1 MLYLI
6 AALLILIADQA
17 LKYYITLNIPLGEGV
32 VTLIPNIMSLV
43 HFRNT
48 GAAFS
53 MLSGGGA
60 RWAFVVLAVAFTA
73 AAVYM
78 ILHRT
83 IKSPMI
89 NWAMVLV
96 SAGAVGNAIDRAFYG
111 YVVDMFRTDFMNFAI
126 FNVADIFI
134 CVGGFFLC
142 LGILL
147 MPDDSK
153 KEKAPAAEASEE
165 IDGEE
170 VPEVRQETVNNLRL
184 FSSKA
189 PLPEEVQE
197 SRRTGK
203 LFKEKPV
210 NAENPF
216 AEFEKMP
223 ATFDKPKKDSI
234 SSEEMQDAERVA
246 KQLSDEMSID
256 ALLKEFGDGEY

>member
-6 AALLILIADQA
+6 AALLILISDQA
-17 LKYYITLNIPLGEGV
+17 LKYYVTLNIPLGEGV
-32 VTLIPNIMSLV
+32 VSFIPGFMSLV
-43 HFRNT
+43 RYHNT

-60 RWAFVVLAVAFTA
+60 RWAFVVLAIAFTA
-73 AAVYM
+73 ATVYI

-134 CVGGFFLC
+134 CIGGFFLC

-147 MPDDSK
+147 MPDNNK
-153 KEKAPAAEASEE
+153 KDEKSEE
-165 IDGEE
+165 VDDE
-170 VPEVRQETVNNLRL
+170 PEVRQENVTNLKL
-184 FSSKA
+184 FSSKLQ
-189 PLPEEVQE
+189 PPEEIQE

-223 ATFDKPKKDSI
+223 TTFEKPKKEGPSP
-234 SSEEMQDAERVA
+234 EEMLEADKVA

>member
-17 LKYYITLNIPLGEGV
+17 LKYYVTLNIPLGEGV
-32 VTLIPNIMSLV
+32 VAFIPHVMSLV
-43 HFRNT
+43 HYRNT

-73 AAVYM
+73 ATVHI

-126 FNVADIFI
+126 FNIADIFI
-134 CVGGFFLC
+134 CIGGFFLC

-153 KEKAPAAEASEE
+153 KDKTYVYAMNGS
-165 IDGEE
+165 
-170 VPEVRQETVNNLRL
+170 
-184 FSSKA
+184 
-189 PLPEEVQE
+189 
-197 SRRTGK
+197 TGK
-203 LFKEKPV
+203 IYGELPVSAFKLTL
-210 NAENPF
+210 ASLG
-216 AEFEKMP
+216 AC
-223 ATFDKPKKDSI
+223 
-234 SSEEMQDAERVA
+234 
-246 KQLSDEMSID
+246 
-256 ALLKEFGDGEY
+256 LLAGLAAFLVGFIGFM

>member
-1 MLYLI
+1 MLYAI

-17 LKYYITLNIPLGEGV
+17 LKYYVTLNIPYGEGV
-32 VTLIPNIMSLV
+32 VPFIPNIMSLV
-43 HFRNT
+43 HYRNT

-73 AAVYM
+73 ATIYI

-126 FNVADIFI
+126 FNIADIFI

-153 KEKAPAAEASEE
+153 KDEKAEDPDGSDEE
-165 IDGEE
+165 IL
-170 VPEVRQETVNNLRL
+170 EVRQENVTNLRL
-184 FSSKA
+184 FSSKVQ
-189 PLPEEVQE
+189 LPEEVKE

-223 ATFDKPKKDSI
+223 NSFTPPKKDLPTP
-234 SSEEMQDAERVA
+234 EEMQAADKLA
-246 KQLSDEMSID
+246 KEISNEMSID
-256 ALLKEFGDGEY
+256 SLLKEFGDGEY

>member
-32 VTLIPNIMSLV
+32 VALIPNIMSLV
-43 HFRNT
+43 HYRNT

-73 AAVYM
+73 ATIYI

-83 IKSPMI
+83 IKSPMV

-126 FNVADIFI
+126 FNIADIFI
-134 CVGGFFLC
+134 CIGGFFLC

-153 KEKAPAAEASEE
+153 KDKLPAEQSE
-165 IDGEE
+165 GEE
-170 VPEVRQETVNNLRL
+170 EEAIPEARQETVNNLRL

-210 NAENPF
+210 NADNPF

-223 ATFDKPKKDSI
+223 KSFDPPKKDSI
-234 SSEEMQDAERVA
+234 SPEEMQAADKVA

>member
-6 AALLILIADQA
+6 AALLILISDQA
-17 LKYYITLNIPLGEGV
+17 LKYYVTLNIPLGEGV
-32 VTLIPNIMSLV
+32 VSFIPGFMSLV
-43 HFRNT
+43 RYHNT

-73 AAVYM
+73 ATIYI

-89 NWAMVLV
+89 NWAMLMV

-126 FNVADIFI
+126 FNVADIYI
-134 CVGGFFLC
+134 CIGGFFLC
-142 LGILL
+142 LGILM
-147 MPDDSK
+147 MPDSSK
-153 KEKAPAAEASEE
+153 KGEKSEE
-165 IDGEE
+165 VDDE
-170 VPEVRQETVNNLRL
+170 PEVRQENVTNLKL
-184 FSSKA
+184 FSSKLQ
-189 PLPEEVQE
+189 PPEEIQE

-223 ATFDKPKKDSI
+223 NSFEKPKKDVPSP
-234 SSEEMQDAERVA
+234 EEMREADKVA

>member
-17 LKYYITLNIPLGEGV
+17 LKYYITLNVPLGEGV
-32 VTLIPNIMSLV
+32 VTLIPHIMSLV
-43 HFRNT
+43 HYRNT

-73 AAVYM
+73 ATVYM

-83 IKSPMI
+83 IKSPMV

-111 YVVDMFRTDFMNFAI
+111 YVVDMFRTDFMTFAI

-170 VPEVRQETVNNLRL
+170 IPEVRQETVNNLRL

-189 PLPEEVQE
+189 PLPDEVQE

-210 NAENPF
+210 NAANPF

-223 ATFDKPKKDSI
+223 KSFDPPKKDSI
-234 SSEEMQDAERVA
+234 SPEEMQDVERVA

-256 ALLKEFGDGEY
+256 SLLKEFGDGEY

>member
-1 MLYLI
+1 MLYAI

-17 LKYYITLNIPLGEGV
+17 LKYYVTLNIPLDEGV
-32 VTLIPNIMSLV
+32 MTFIPGLMSLV
-43 HFRNT
+43 RYHNT

-60 RWAFVVLAVAFTA
+60 RWAFVVLAAAFTA
-73 AAVYM
+73 ATIYI

-126 FNVADIFI
+126 FNIADIFI
-134 CVGGFFLC
+134 CIGGFFLC

-147 MPDDSK
+147 MPDSSK
-153 KEKAPAAEASEE
+153 KDEKSEAAEDE
-165 IDGEE
+165 
-170 VPEVRQETVNNLRL
+170 PEVRQENVTNLKL
-184 FSSKA
+184 FSSKLQ
-189 PLPEEVQE
+189 PPEEIQE

-203 LFKEKPV
+203 LFKDKPV

-223 ATFDKPKKDSI
+223 TTFEQPKKDRPSP
-234 SSEEMQDAERVA
+234 EEMQAADRIA

>member
-6 AALLILIADQA
+6 AALLILIADQG
-17 LKYYITLNIPLGEGV
+17 LKYYVTLNIPLGEGV
-32 VTLIPNIMSLV
+32 IPLIPHIMSLT
-43 HFRNT
+43 HYHNT

-73 AAVYM
+73 ATVYL

-111 YVVDMFRTDFMNFAI
+111 YVVDMFHTDFMNFAI

-134 CVGGFFLC
+134 CIGGFFLC

-147 MPDDSK
+147 MPDDK
-153 KEKAPAAEASEE
+153 KKQKEQPAEE
-165 IDGEE
+165 GAEE
-170 VPEVRQETVNNLRL
+170 VPQDRVTGVKL
-184 FSSKA
+184 FSSKN
-189 PLPEEVQE
+189 LPPEDIRE

-210 NAENPF
+210 DAKDPF
-216 AEFEKMP
+216 KEFEKMP
-223 ATFDKPKKDSI
+223 NSFEAPKKDLPSP
-234 SSEEMQDAERVA
+234 EEMAAADQVA
-246 KQLSDEMSID
+246 KQISDEMSID

>member
-6 AALLILIADQA
+6 AALLILISDQA
-17 LKYYITLNIPLGEGV
+17 LKYYVTLNIPLGEGV
-32 VTLIPNIMSLV
+32 VSFIPGFMSLV
-43 HFRNT
+43 RYHNT

-60 RWAFVVLAVAFTA
+60 RWAFVVLAIAFTA
-73 AAVYM
+73 ATVYI

-134 CVGGFFLC
+134 CIGGFFLC

-147 MPDDSK
+147 MPDNSK
-153 KEKAPAAEASEE
+153 KDEKSEE
-165 IDGEE
+165 VDDE
-170 VPEVRQETVNNLRL
+170 PEVRQENVTNLKL
-184 FSSKA
+184 FSSKLQ
-189 PLPEEVQE
+189 PPEEIQE

-223 ATFDKPKKDSI
+223 TTFEKPKKEGPSP
-234 SSEEMQDAERVA
+234 EEMLEADKVA

>member
-6 AALLILIADQA
+6 AALLILISDQA
-17 LKYYITLNIPLGEGV
+17 LKYYVTLNIPLDGGV
-32 VTLIPNIMSLV
+32 MDFIPGFMSLV
-43 HFRNT
+43 HYRNT

-60 RWAFVVLAVAFTA
+60 RWAFVVLALAFTA
-73 AAVYM
+73 ATIYI

-89 NWAMVLV
+89 NGAMVLV
-96 SAGAVGNAIDRAFYG
+96 SAGAMGNAIDRAFYG
-111 YVVDMFRTDFMNFAI
+111 FVVDMFRTDFMNFAI

-134 CVGGFFLC
+134 CIGGFFLC

-147 MPDDSK
+147 MPSDSK
-153 KEKAPAAEASEE
+153 KDEKDEDEE
-165 IDGEE
+165 EE
-170 VPEVRQETVNNLRL
+170 ELEERRENVTSLKL
-184 FSSKA
+184 FSSQLQ
-189 PLPEEVQE
+189 PPEEVQE

-223 ATFDKPKKDSI
+223 TTFERPKKDMPSP
-234 SSEEMQDAERVA
+234 EEMKAADQVA
-246 KQLSDEMSID
+246 KQLTDEMSID

>member
-17 LKYYITLNIPLGEGV
+17 LKYYVTLNIPLDEGV
-32 VTLIPNIMSLV
+32 VAFIPHIMSLV
-43 HFRNT
+43 HYRNT

-73 AAVYM
+73 ATIYI

-111 YVVDMFRTDFMNFAI
+111 FVVDMFRTDFMNFAI
-126 FNVADIFI
+126 FNIADIFI
-134 CVGGFFLC
+134 CIGGFFLC

-147 MPDDSK
+147 MPDDK
-153 KEKAPAAEASEE
+153 KKDEQPQTEETEESEV
-165 IDGEE
+165 IEE
-170 VPEVRQETVNNLRL
+170 RQENVTGVKL
-184 FSSKA
+184 FNSNTQ
-189 PLPEEVQE
+189 LPEDVRE

-203 LFKEKPV
+203 LFRSKPV
-210 NAENPF
+210 NADNPF

-223 ATFDKPKKDSI
+223 NKFEPPKKDTPSP
-234 SSEEMQDAERVA
+234 EEMKAAEQVA
-246 KQLSDEMSID
+246 KELSDEMSID

>member
-6 AALLILIADQA
+6 AALLILISDQA
-17 LKYYITLNIPLGEGV
+17 LKYYVTLNIPLGEGV
-32 VTLIPNIMSLV
+32 VSFIPGVMSLV
-43 HFRNT
+43 RYHNT

-73 AAVYM
+73 ATIYIIM
-78 ILHRT
+78 HRT

-89 NWAMVLV
+89 NWAMLMV

-134 CVGGFFLC
+134 CIGGFFLC

-147 MPDDSK
+147 MPDNSK
-153 KEKAPAAEASEE
+153 RDEKEEAEEE
-165 IDGEE
+165 L
-170 VPEVRQETVNNLRL
+170 EVRQENVTNLKL
-184 FSSKA
+184 FSSKLQ
-189 PLPEEVQE
+189 PPEEIQE

-223 ATFDKPKKDSI
+223 TSFEKPKKDTPSP
-234 SSEEMQDAERVA
+234 EEMREADKVA

>member
-6 AALLILIADQA
+6 AALLILISDQA
-17 LKYYITLNIPLGEGV
+17 LKYYVTLNIPLGEGAV
-32 VTLIPNIMSLV
+32 SFIPGFMSLV
-43 HFRNT
+43 RYHNT

-60 RWAFVVLAVAFTA
+60 RWAFVVLAIAFTA
-73 AAVYM
+73 ATVYI

-134 CVGGFFLC
+134 CIGGFFLC

-147 MPDDSK
+147 MPDNSK
-153 KEKAPAAEASEE
+153 KDEKSEE
-165 IDGEE
+165 IDDE
-170 VPEVRQETVNNLRL
+170 PEVRQENVTNLKL
-184 FSSKA
+184 FSSKLQ
-189 PLPEEVQE
+189 PPEEIQE

-223 ATFDKPKKDSI
+223 TSFEKPKKEGPSP
-234 SSEEMQDAERVA
+234 EEMLEADKVA

>member
-17 LKYYITLNIPLGEGV
+17 LKYYVTLNIPLGEGV
-32 VTLIPNIMSLV
+32 VPFIPNIMSLV
-43 HFRNT
+43 HYRNT

-73 AAVYM
+73 ATVYI

-111 YVVDMFRTDFMNFAI
+111 FVVDMFRTDFMNFAI
-126 FNVADIFI
+126 FNIADIFI
-134 CVGGFFLC
+134 CIGGFFLC

-147 MPDDSK
+147 MPSDNK
-153 KEKAPAAEASEE
+153 KDEKQEDAPEE
-165 IDGEE
+165 EL
-170 VPEVRQETVNNLRL
+170 EVRQENVTGLKL
-184 FSSKA
+184 FSSSLQ
-189 PLPEEVQE
+189 PSEEVKE

-210 NAENPF
+210 DPDNPF
-216 AEFEKMP
+216 KEFEKMP
-223 ATFDKPKKDSI
+223 TSFEKPKKDSI
-234 SSEEMQDAERVA
+234 SPEEMQAADKLA
-246 KQLSDEMSID
+246 KEISDEMSID

>member
-6 AALLILIADQA
+6 AALLILISDQA
-17 LKYYITLNIPLGEGV
+17 LKYYVTLNIPLGEGV
-32 VTLIPNIMSLV
+32 VSFIPGFMSLV
-43 HFRNT
+43 RYHNT

-73 AAVYM
+73 ATIY
-78 ILHRT
+78 IIRHRT

-89 NWAMVLV
+89 NWAMLMV

-134 CVGGFFLC
+134 CIGGFFLC

-147 MPDDSK
+147 MPDNSK
-153 KEKAPAAEASEE
+153 KDEKSEE
-165 IDGEE
+165 IDDE
-170 VPEVRQETVNNLRL
+170 PEVRQENVTNLKL
-184 FSSKA
+184 FSSKLQ
-189 PLPEEVQE
+189 PPEEIQE

-223 ATFDKPKKDSI
+223 NSFEKPKKDVPSP
-234 SSEEMQDAERVA
+234 EEMREADKVA